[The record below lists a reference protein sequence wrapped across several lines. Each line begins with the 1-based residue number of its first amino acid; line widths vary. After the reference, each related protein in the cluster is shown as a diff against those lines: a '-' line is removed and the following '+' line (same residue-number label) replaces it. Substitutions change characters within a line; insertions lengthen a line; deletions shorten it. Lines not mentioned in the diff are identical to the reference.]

1 MGATFARVKSWVEEI
16 LTYADLNAEFDNI
29 LNNLTPAGVD
39 DASATLAAK
48 QGQAD
53 CTGANLP
60 TSLAGELQMLRYQLA
75 AITGETYWYTAPD
88 NTIAA
93 LETDVNNLQS
103 GATAIPY
110 HTITAAP
117 ADDHSYT
124 GPRISLTAASNV
136 AFGDLCY
143 IASTG
148 KATLVDADA
157 IGTSSGIVIA
167 VASINA
173 DASGY
178 FVLPGALLRDDTWNW
193 TVGGLIYAAA
203 PAGSASSGS
212 TLTQTA
218 PSATDAAVQV
228 VGVATHA
235 DRMLFYPSL
244 LVYTHV

>member
-1 MGATFARVKSWVEEI
+1 MAGATFARVKTWTTET
-16 LTYADLNAEFDNI
+16 LTDSDLNAEFDNI
-29 LNNLTPAGVD
+29 LNNLTPAGID

-53 CTGANLP
+53 CTGATLA

-93 LETDVNNLQS
+93 LESDVNTLQS
-103 GATAIPY
+103 YRTV
-110 HTITAAP
+110 TAAP

-178 FVLPGALLRDDTWNW
+178 FALPGAILRDDTWNW

-203 PAGSASSGS
+203 PAGSAASGS